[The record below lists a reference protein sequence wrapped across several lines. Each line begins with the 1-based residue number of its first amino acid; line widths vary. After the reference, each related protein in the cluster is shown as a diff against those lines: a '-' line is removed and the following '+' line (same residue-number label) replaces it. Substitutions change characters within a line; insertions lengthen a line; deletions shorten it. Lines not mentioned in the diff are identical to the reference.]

1 MSTELELA
9 DRWERINK
17 VVEVFLKGTTNPTII
32 AKQTGFKRTE
42 VQDYLNEWRSVIH
55 SDRLIQNRA
64 REALAGADQ
73 HYSMLIEEAWD
84 VVRQSDQ
91 QGSLP
96 QKTTALKLIAD
107 IQQKQIDMLQKA
119 GLIEDSE
126 VAQQII
132 ETERKQEILVKILKE
147 VVADCDHCKREVF
160 KRLEEVTG
168 KAEGF

>member
-32 AKQTGFKRTE
+32 AKQTGYKRTE

-119 GLIEDSE
+119 GLIENNE
-126 VAQQII
+126 LAEEIL
-132 ETERKQEILVKILKE
+132 ETERKQELLVGILKE
-147 VVADCDHCKREVF
+147 VVSKCDHCKKEVF
-160 KRLEEVTG
+160 SRLSEVTG
-168 KAEGF
+168 KAEGY

>member
-1 MSTELELA
+1 MSELELA

-17 VVEVFLKGTTNPTII
+17 VVEIFLKGTTNPTFI

-42 VQDYLNEWRSVIH
+42 VQEYLNEWRSVIH

-84 VVRQSDQ
+84 VVKQSDQ

-119 GLIEDSE
+119 GLIENNELADE
-126 VAQQII
+126 II
-132 ETERKQEILVKILKE
+132 ETERKQELLVKILKE
-147 VVADCDHCKREVF
+147 VVSDCAHCKKEVF
-160 KRLEEVTG
+160 SRLSEVTG
-168 KAEGF
+168 KAEGY